1 MSEAR
6 TASWSGLCPR
16 PFPMKETRRA
26 TRVPLLRSPWWYPQ
40 TMRGRAS
47 RPRRALRPG
56 IWDHRRDFRAR
67 GGSGLYRAAST
78 MELSKPLALGGASAN
93 YVTSPLYQI
102 ADRGQTGFAPIC
114 IRGGCDCAHCRH
126 LDTRCP
132 HMPCRNSAGSVD
144 VRNRRRRGI
153 VYCGRTFAVF
163 VHQGRPRDVSSV
175 KTSSRDDLRR
185 APVFAGVRRRS
196 RSDRAPS
203 AADAVCD
210 VPANSC
216 RKNWELTE

>member
-1 MSEAR
+1 MSTSVSDER
-6 TASWSGLCPR
+6 DASRDSGLAPEE
-16 PFPMKETRRA
+16 P
-26 TRVPLLRSPWWYPQ
+26 VVVS
-40 TMRGRAS
+40 MRGRAS

-78 MELSKPLALGGASAN
+78 MELSKPLASA
-93 YVTSPLYQI
+93 VHLQTMSRAHFIKSQI
-102 ADRGQTGFAPIC
+102 VGRPVSHRSAFVEDVIALIVVILTLAVLTCLAAIAPAVWTFAT
-114 IRGGCDCAHCRH
+114 A
-126 LDTRCP
+126 
-132 HMPCRNSAGSVD
+132 AA
-144 VRNRRRRGI
+144 GI

>member
-1 MSEAR
+1 MGRSSMSEAR

-78 MELSKPLALGGASAN
+78 MELSKPLASA
-93 YVTSPLYQI
+93 VHLQTMSRAHFIKSQI
-102 ADRGQTGFAPIC
+102 VGRPVSHRSAFVEDVIALIVVILTLAVLTCLAAIAP
-114 IRGGCDCAHCRH
+114 
-126 LDTRCP
+126 
-132 HMPCRNSAGSVD
+132 AG
-144 VRNRRRRGI
+144 RGI

-175 KTSSRDDLRR
+175 KTSSRGLRR
-185 APVFAGVRRRS
+185 R
-196 RSDRAPS
+196 
-203 AADAVCD
+203 
-210 VPANSC
+210 PAKKPQ
-216 RKNWELTE
+216 R

>member
-1 MSEAR
+1 MSTSVSDER
-6 TASWSGLCPR
+6 D
-16 PFPMKETRRA
+16 
-26 TRVPLLRSPWWYPQ
+26 
-40 TMRGRAS
+40 AS
-47 RPRRALRPG
+47 RDSGPAPEEPVVVSANDARQGLPAATCSSSWDLGPPARFSRSRRFWLVSSCF
-56 IWDHRRDFRAR
+56 DH
-67 GGSGLYRAAST
+67 GVEQASR
-78 MELSKPLALGGASAN
+78 LGGASAN